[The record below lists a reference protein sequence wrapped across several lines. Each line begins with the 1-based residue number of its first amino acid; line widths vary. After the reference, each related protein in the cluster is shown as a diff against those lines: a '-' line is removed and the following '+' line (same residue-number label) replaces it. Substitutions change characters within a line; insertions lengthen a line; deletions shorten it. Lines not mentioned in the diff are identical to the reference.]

1 MAHNINIDAVEA
13 RRDELTD
20 EYAGAWRAHN
30 EAISAIPAR
39 ADLRDMAARRDA
51 AGRDTAAAEDQR
63 RIADEL
69 VEVAESCVEWAYSVL
84 DSGDYSD
91 GLDGMTD
98 EELTRVM
105 DRAIMRGKHDR
116 TLDAARL
123 LEASGDTS
131 AMHRL
136 AAQNDDVRVAM
147 EHLDAYRDAGAILAP
162 LRSYAVCMP
171 DDDRIQPSIEVA
183 RRIADED
190 KARQADDLEVARER
204 QARIDHASKA
214 PAYPRSSVRRNPGGR
229 RGRR

>member
-63 RIADEL
+63 RIA
-69 VEVAESCVEWAYSVL
+69 VEWAYSVL

-171 DDDRIQPSIEVA
+171 DDDRIKPSIEVA